1 MIWHQNSV
9 PLHIPLCT
17 ALLMPNHR
25 GRFFRY
31 PPHSGYL
38 FFILVFVLVL
48 IPLCGLFL
56 LVARHNQSRLCFCSR
71 FLRRFVFF
79 LVFSFF
85 LFFHA
90 KSAENAELPVL
101 ESLVHAGAGIRRLCR
116 RLRYDCHAGCSANR
130 SSAHR
135 FSFQLSPFSV
145 PIAPAVAG
153 HARATKSANSKKTLC
168 R

>member
-101 ESLVHAGAGIRRLCR
+101 ESLVHAALESAEGHLFHCA
-116 RLRYDCHAGCSANR
+116 CHAGCSANR